1 MYRIPHHSD
10 NGARTGYAHPT
21 STFRHVSCVHATLLS
36 CQSLSPGTPRGP
48 STARG
53 LYSELSCRVLNP
65 HAVKLPGR
73 IVGSLPRV
81 QQDAEC
87 PRDSGIENRAFDDLE
102 RVLWRRVLQR
112 EPLLE
117 AAEVVLVYR
126 PRRHE
131 VSAQYCTQSKEGRVL
146 PTRTCALLYSH
157 C

>member
-1 MYRIPHHSD
+1 MHTQDTHIRRLRSRTSPACTPGDLPRPLDHYR
-10 NGARTGYAHPT
+10 A
-21 STFRHVSCVHATLLS
+21 VLVV
-36 CQSLSPGTPRGP
+36 QSLGP
-48 STARG
+48 TRD
-53 LYSELSCRVLNP
+53 
-65 HAVKLPGR
+65 AVTLPVC

-117 AAEVVLVYR
+117 AAEVILVYR

-146 PTRTCALLYSH
+146 PTRTCALLYSR